1 MPLTITTVYT
11 KERLLRFQRH
21 IAASKWIMWILLG
34 VCTLIVLGS
43 TALLAL
49 LHAVTFEIIVCCAV
63 CLLLDLL
70 YLLAYVILPPFL
82 VKKAKN
88 LDTSLT
94 YVFKEDCFEVDAS
107 NAFIQEHATVQYSM
121 INRVRTVADEMYL
134 FISRRQAY
142 VVDLSTLTDVQKM
155 MLRTML
161 TAVLGK
167 KKVVW

>member
-1 MPLTITTVYT
+1 MPFTITTVYT

-21 IAASKWIMWILLG
+21 VAASKWIMWILLG

-49 LHAVTFEIIVCCAV
+49 LHAVTFEIIVCCTV
-63 CLLLDLL
+63 CVLLDLI
-70 YLLAYVILPPFL
+70 YLAAYVILPPFL
-82 VKKAKN
+82 VKRAKN
-88 LDTSLT
+88 LNTSLT

-107 NAFIQEHATVQYSM
+107 NAYIQEHATVQYSM
-121 INRVRTVADEMYL
+121 ISRVRTVADEMYL

-142 VVDLSTLTDVQKM
+142 VVDISALTAAQGILLRTVLTD
-155 MLRTML
+155 
-161 TAVLGK
+161 VLGK